1 MRKAD
6 RLILLATLL
15 MPVPALAQPSA
26 PASAPPSEHRLS
38 PDEIEAI
45 LAEAA
50 KKREVTE
57 RSLGLET
64 MELQPKP
71 QVHGEVGVAVGT
83 GGYREV
89 FGTAIYPMGDE
100 GAATISLDFVDWGKR
115 RFKR

>member
-1 MRKAD
+1 MRRAYC
-6 RLILLATLL
+6 LIGFAAVL
-15 MPVPALAQPSA
+15 MPVPALAQ

-38 PDEIEAI
+38 PDQIEAI

-50 KKREVTE
+50 KKRESAE
-57 RSLGLET
+57 RSLSPEA
-64 MELQPKP
+64 MEAPPKP

-89 FGTAIYPMGDE
+89 FGTAITPIGDD
-100 GAATISLDFVDWGKR
+100 GAAAISLDFVDWGRR